1 MFDSLGEEGTG
12 TDAGVL
18 LRASEVESWLERL
31 TRTTLHDSTDPVR
44 SEAELVEVISGLESL
59 KAAAAAAQATATLA
73 LEQATTRRRAN
84 AGITSRRRQEAGLSA
99 QIALA
104 RRDAARAGNQHLGF
118 AHALTEMPH
127 TRHALATGT
136 LSEWRATLLI
146 RETAC
151 LTREDRTQVDTDL
164 FTDPHTRD
172 TWHTWGTRR
181 ITNHARALTYAADPT
196 AVVDR
201 ARRARTERR
210 VTCRPA
216 PDTMAYLTALLPA
229 EEAIAA
235 YTSLQRAADTTRG
248 TPTAAGR
255 TRTQLMADTL
265 TTRLTTTSTSTS
277 TSTDSSSGSSGSSSS
292 GSSSSDA
299 STSSSAGA
307 GEPGHTADHGTG
319 TGTDRAPGSGVSSA
333 EIQLVITDTALFGTS
348 DTAARLTD
356 YGPVP
361 AGWARDLITRLLTAT
376 PDADGATSDTDPTR
390 VWIRRLYTH
399 PETGALTAMDSRA
412 RTAPTGLAR
421 FIRTR
426 DDTCRTPWC
435 DAPIRHTDHITAHAE
450 GGPTTAQNLQGL
462 CEQCNYT
469 KQAPGWRHTTSPP
482 GTDPHTVTITTPTG
496 HTYTSTAPHLP
507 GTSPPTRTPS
517 REPQRTP
524 QRSPQGTPHVTPI
537 RADIHHGTP
546 IEYAA

>member
-31 TRTTLHDSTDPVR
+31 TRTTLHDSTDSTESTDSTGPTDGTDRAGRRDVSDPVR
-44 SEAELVEVISGLESL
+44 TEAELVEVISGLESL

-104 RRDAARAGNQHLGF
+104 RRDAARAGNQHRGF

-216 PDTMAYLTALLPA
+216 PDTMAYLAALLPA

-265 TTRLTTTSTSTS
+265 TTRLTTTSTST
-277 TSTDSSSGSSGSSSS
+277 DSSSG
-292 GSSSSDA
+292 
-299 STSSSAGA
+299 SSSAGA

-319 TGTDRAPGSGVSSA
+319 TGTDRAPGSGVGSA

-376 PDADGATSDTDPTR
+376 PDAHAATSDTDPTR

-469 KQAPGWRHTTSPP
+469 TQAPGWRHTTSPP
-482 GTDPHTVTITTPTG
+482 ATPPHTVTITTPTG

-507 GTSPPTRTPS
+507 GTSPPTRTPTHQ
-517 REPQRTP
+517 PQH
-524 QRSPQGTPHVTPI
+524 TPHTTPI

-546 IEYAA
+546 IKYAA

>member
-1 MFDSLGEEGTG
+1 MFDSLGDAG
-12 TDAGVL
+12 TDAGAL
-18 LRASEVESWLERL
+18 LHASEVESWLERL
-31 TRTTLHDSTDPVR
+31 TRTTLHDSTDDTDRTDGTGRAGRPDGSDPVR
-44 SEAELVEVISGLESL
+44 TETELVEVISGLESL

-73 LEQATTRRRAN
+73 LEQATTRRRAH
-84 AGITSRRRQEAGLSA
+84 AGITSRRRQEAGLGA

-104 RRDAARAGNQHLGF
+104 RRDAARTGNQHLGF

-255 TRTQLMADTL
+255 TRSQLMADTL
-265 TTRLTTTSTSTS
+265 TTRLTTTSTNTS
-277 TSTDSSSGSSGSSSS
+277 TNTSGSS
-292 GSSSSDA
+292 D
-299 STSSSAGA
+299 AGA
-307 GEPGHTADHGTG
+307 SK
-319 TGTDRAPGSGVSSA
+319 PGSGVGASEPGSTAGHGTGAGAASPPGSGVGSA

-348 DTAARLTD
+348 NTAARLTD

-361 AGWARDLITRLLTAT
+361 AGWARDLITRLLTT
-376 PDADGATSDTDPTR
+376 PDTDEAHRDTDPTR

-399 PETGALTAMDSRA
+399 PDTGALTAMDSRA

-435 DAPIRHTDHITAHAE
+435 DAPIRHTDHITPHAQ

-469 KQAPGWRHTTSPP
+469 KQAPGWHHTTSPP

-507 GTSPPTRTPS
+507 GTSPPNRRPQAT
-517 REPQRTP
+517 PQRTP
-524 QRSPQGTPHVTPI
+524 HPAPI
-537 RADIHHGTP
+537 RADIVHGTP